1 MRLALATILL
11 FGAGGITGYL
21 LALYGVQQMIR
32 DGELMT
38 RADVHAAA
46 RRRRN
51 A

>member
-32 DGELMT
+32 DGELIT
-38 RADVHAAA
+38 RAEVRAAA
-46 RRRRN
+46 KRRER
-51 A
+51 